1 MNDQKYLDF
10 LAKLGIPSAHPGG
23 FPLTKALL
31 DSVSPHEEEHVL
43 DVGCGTGETSVYLA
57 KNFNCHVVAVDK
69 HPGMIAH
76 AKKLAV
82 LQQVNVTLLQADVEH
97 LPLSNEAFDKIIA
110 ESVTVFTN
118 IERTLKEYFRVLKPK
133 GCLLDIEMTSDYK
146 LKPEEIAEIK
156 EVYGVHDVL
165 TSEEWVEQLQRIGFT
180 EVKVYNGLDFLQSM
194 MEFPSV
200 PAIGLSQAFDADAF
214 EIWLDH
220 IKIMEKYQALNYRVY
235 VACP

>member
-10 LAKLGIPSAHPGG
+10 LAQVGISSAHPGG

-31 DSVSPHEEEHVL
+31 DFVSPDEEEYVL

-57 KNFNCHVVAVDK
+57 ENFNCHVVAVDK

-76 AKKLAV
+76 AKKLSV
-82 LQQVNVTLLQADVEH
+82 SQQGDITLLRADVER
-97 LPLSNEAFDKIIA
+97 LPLSGEAFDKIIA

-118 IERTLKEYFRVLKPK
+118 IERTLKEYFRVLKSK

-146 LKPEEIAEIK
+146 LRPKEIAEIK
-156 EVYGVHDVL
+156 EVYGIHDVL
-165 TSEEWVEQLQRIGFT
+165 TSEEWVERLQCAGFT
-180 EVKVYNGLDFLQSM
+180 EVQVYNGGDFLQNM
-194 MEFPSV
+194 TEFPSV
-200 PAIGLSQAFDADAF
+200 PAIGLSKAFDADAF
-214 EIWLDH
+214 EMWLNH
-220 IKIMEKYQALNYRVY
+220 IKIMEKYPALNYRVY